1 MSKSLRETLEY
12 LEMGN
17 SEDPAAYELLSNLMA
32 DEEDRPPFSIEFIE
46 KQLEHHR
53 RKKEEMFEGLRNS
66 AMKEISGAK
75 APIEDEL

>member
-17 SEDPAAYELLSNLMA
+17 IDDPAAQELLSDLMA
-32 DEEDRPPFSIEFIE
+32 DEEDRPPLSIEFIE

-66 AMKEISGAK
+66 AIEKISEPN
-75 APIEDEL
+75 APLKDEL